1 MIYQNQNRTSVVV
14 LAGMM
19 LLQGALSCQ
28 AEQLAYQVY
37 VLENVSNE
45 NQ

>member
-1 MIYQNQNRTSVVV
+1 MHQNQNRTAIVVF
-14 LAGMM
+14 AGMM
-19 LLQGALSCQ
+19 LLQLALSVQ